1 MKQYRD
7 SPEVDD
13 WIREAKET
21 DIVQGWERTS
31 GPGRTNL
38 KRTAGELVGPC
49 PVCGGTNRFAI
60 NQRKQVFVC
69 RGASAGGVIKLVEH
83 VEGVGFLD
91 AVELLTGRPKPGGR
105 RELSE
110 QERQD
115 LARKRQQQDEMNAQ
129 RRRDQEERDRRD
141 RERRLSSARGVWQ
154 EALPIDG
161 TMAESYLEGRGLDC
175 RRLYRSVL
183 RFHPGLPY
191 PDRPGTIP
199 ALVAKVSAPDGTGT
213 GIWRIFLG
221 DGPKGR
227 ARVPN
232 AKLGLGV
239 VRGGAVRIGG
249 ISDTIGIAEGV
260 ETALAAAEISGWAY
274 PVWAALSTSGMMTF
288 EPPPGV
294 KRVVIFPDYDLPKL
308 GDDGVYRAAPGLHAA
323 EKLLERLAGS
333 PVAGSMIP
341 RPLGFQRDF
350 VDLLRISKGLPV
362 EA

>member
-1 MKQYRD
+1 MKQYGN
-7 SPEVDD
+7 SPEVED
-13 WIREAKET
+13 WIREARDT

-83 VEGVGFLD
+83 VDGLGFLD

-141 RERRLSSARGVWQ
+141 RERRLSSARGIWQ
-154 EALPIDG
+154 ETLPIGG

-175 RRLYRSVL
+175 RRLDSSVL
-183 RFHPGLPY
+183 RFHPCLPY
-191 PDRPGTIP
+191 PDLPGYLP

-249 ISDTIGIAEGV
+249 ISDTIGIAEGI
-260 ETALAAAEISGWAY
+260 ESALAAAEISGWAY
-274 PVWAALSTSGMMTF
+274 PIWAALSTSGIATF

-294 KRVVIFPDYDLPKL
+294 RRVIVFPDFDLPRL
-308 GDDGVYRAAPGLHAA
+308 APDGSYRPAPGIHAA
-323 EKLLERLAGS
+323 EQLIARLKGG
-333 PVAGSMIP
+333 PVAASMIP
-341 RPLGFQRDF
+341 NPQGWQRDF
-350 VDLLRISKGLPV
+350 VDLLRLSKGLPV